1 MYYMHVGIEKEILP
15 RKVQLNMVTGEAH
28 GLPCNVQVVRLFNL
42 DSLDFQET
50 GAL

>member
-1 MYYMHVGIEKEILP
+1 MAYRPVRLEKEILP

-28 GLPCNVQVVRLFNL
+28 GLPCNVQVVQLLNL

-50 GAL
+50 GTL